1 MYIHIYTTIV
11 TVPVGDPATSEDA
24 WRSHTGLSRE
34 AIDFVRKSLRDEK
47 VLMRPTAKELL
58 RHEFITRTMK
68 TEPIKE

>member
-1 MYIHIYTTIV
+1 MYCTYIYTYTL
-11 TVPVGDPATSEDA
+11 TVPVGDPATS
-24 WRSHTGLSRE
+24 WKSHTGLSRE
-34 AIDFVRKSLRDEK
+34 AIDFVQKALRDEK